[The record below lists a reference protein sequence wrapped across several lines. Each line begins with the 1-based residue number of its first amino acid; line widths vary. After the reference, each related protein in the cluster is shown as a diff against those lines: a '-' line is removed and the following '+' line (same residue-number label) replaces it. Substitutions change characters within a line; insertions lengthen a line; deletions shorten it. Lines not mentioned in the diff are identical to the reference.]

1 MKHYLHSQLATRAIK
16 VLQVGAGG
24 TGSRMLEHLVCLH
37 RALLA
42 LGHPAGIDLM
52 LVDDDTV
59 SAANIGRQ
67 AFYPCDLGAPKAHV
81 LVNRANMAMGDLDTV
96 WRAEMSRL
104 DTRSGLSGFDLVIGA
119 VDSRSGRLAILRG
132 LERATGGSRYW
143 LDCGN
148 SAHDG
153 QVVLGEVTSDKRKTD
168 KAWRLPHAAELF
180 PQLVQPKLDK
190 LADDTP
196 SCSLA
201 EALQKQ
207 SLFINSA
214 MSLFAANLLY
224 QLFTKGEIEV
234 HGAFVNLPSM
244 TVLPIAIDHEEWKR
258 MGVVKDGKRQKIK
271 SKAD

>member
-1 MKHYLHSQLATRAIK
+1 MKHYLHPHMASHPIK

-24 TGSRMLEHLVCLH
+24 TGSRMLEHLICLH

-42 LGHPAGIDLM
+42 LGHPGGIELM

-81 LVNRANMAMGDLDTV
+81 LINRANMAMGDMGTV

-104 DTRSGLSGFDLVIGA
+104 DTRSNLSNFDLVIGA

-132 LERATGGSRYW
+132 LERATGGTRYW

-148 SAHDG
+148 SSHDG
-153 QVVLGEVTSDKRKTD
+153 QVVLGEVTSANRKTD
-168 KAWRLPHAAELF
+168 NQWRLPHAAELF

-190 LADDTP
+190 VADDTP

-201 EALQKQ
+201 EALEKQ

-244 TVLPIAIDHEEWKR
+244 TVLPIAIDHEEWAR
-258 MGVVKDGKRQKIK
+258 MGVKKDGKRQKTV
-271 SKAD
+271 SR

>member
-1 MKHYLHSQLATRAIK
+1 MKHYLHPELVRREIR

-42 LGHPAGIDLM
+42 LGHPGGIDLT

-81 LVNRANMAMGDLDTV
+81 LINRANMAMGDLGTV
-96 WRAEMSRL
+96 WDAEMARL
-104 DTRSGLSGFDLVIGA
+104 DTRCNLSRYDLVIGA

-132 LERATGGSRYW
+132 LESASGGIRYW
-143 LDCGN
+143 CDAGN
-148 SAHDG
+148 LTRAG
-153 QVVLGEVTSDKRKTD
+153 QVVLGEVTSGKRKTD
-168 KAWRLPHAAELF
+168 SEWRLPHAAELF

-190 LADDTP
+190 VADDTP

-201 EALQKQ
+201 EALEKQ

-224 QLFTKGEIEV
+224 QLFTTGELEV
-234 HGAFVNLPSM
+234 HGAFVNLPTM
-244 TVLPIAIDHEEWKR
+244 TVLPISIDHDEWER
-258 MGVVKDGKRQKIK
+258 MGVRKDGKRKK
-271 SKAD
+271 VSSKD